1 MHMADALL
9 SPSVGLTMSAV
20 TAFTLAYAVKKT
32 AADSTFND
40 KKIPMMGIMGA
51 FIFAAQMVNF
61 TIPGTGSSGHIGG
74 GILLAAVLG
83 PWPALLTITAVLTI
97 QALFFADGGLLALGC
112 NIFNMGVCACLL
124 GYIGVFR
131 TIASRGLSAKRITA
145 ASVIAAVIGLQAGAF
160 AVVLETLAS
169 GVTALPFTAFLLMMQ
184 PIHLAIGLTEGL
196 ITAAVLCCIY
206 NARPEIIESALGKNS
221 LSGTVSLKGTLA
233 SLALLTVVTA
243 SLFSLFASASPDGLE
258 WAIERTAGTSELIR
272 QGGIYDTLSTFVDK
286 TAFMPDY
293 SFPVPGTTPFSS
305 TSAAGLAGS
314 LMTLAFAGGA
324 AALIGLFKRKK
335 SM

>member
-9 SPSVGLTMSAV
+9 SPSVGLTMTAV
-20 TAFTLAYAVKKT
+20 TACTLAYAVKKT
-32 AADSTFND
+32 ASDSTFND

-83 PWPALLTITAVLTI
+83 PWPALLAITAVLTI

-124 GYIGVFR
+124 GYLGVFR
-131 TIASRGLSAKRITA
+131 PITSMGLSSKKITA
-145 ASVIAAVIGLQAGAF
+145 ASVLAVVVGLQAGAF

-169 GVTALPFTAFLLMMQ
+169 GVTALPFAAFLMMMQ
-184 PIHLAIGLTEGL
+184 PIHLAIGLAEGL

-221 LSGTVSLKGTLA
+221 LSGAVSLKGTIV
-233 SLALLTVVTA
+233 SLAMLTAVTA

-258 WAIERTAGTSELIR
+258 WAIEHTAGTAELIR
-272 QGGIYDTLSTFVDK
+272 QGGIYDTLRTLVDK

-293 SFPVPGTTPFSS
+293 SFPVSGANPLSA

-324 AALIGLFKRKK
+324 AALIALFKRK
-335 SM
+335 